1 MPYRADH
8 LVRHATFRQLQVFVA
23 IAREGSFSRAADKLY
38 STQPTVSTQVKKLSD
53 AVGEPLFEQIG
64 RKVYLTEV
72 GRIMLEAAEAILDQL
87 ALAEE
92 RVNELR
98 GVAGGTVRL
107 SVVSTAQYFVP
118 EVIHDFLEEYPQV
131 NVVMEVGNR
140 ETLLERIQKNQD
152 DFYILGQPPE
162 GLKVESYR
170 MANNPLVIVS
180 HHAHSLVKHKG
191 KINLSELSET
201 PFLMREQGSGI
212 RKHVEQVFRGHG
224 FEPNVK
230 MILGGNEAVRL
241 GLLENLGIT
250 VTSLPTVMDEVE
262 SGELKILNV
271 EGFPVM
277 RQWYLVWSE
286 GKVQSL
292 ASRLL
297 REKLQEAGLVW
308 DAKIEKLLLA
318 EKLSRV

>member
-8 LVRHATFRQLQVFVA
+8 LVRHATLRQLQVFVA

-38 STQPTVSTQVKKLSD
+38 LTQPTVSMQVKKLSD
-53 AVGEPLFEQIG
+53 TVGEPLFEQIG

-72 GRIMLEAAEAILDQL
+72 GRIMLQAAEVILDQL

-118 EVIHDFLEEYPQV
+118 EVIHDFLEEYPLV

-140 ETLLERIQKNQD
+140 EMLLERIQKNQD

-162 GLKVESYR
+162 GLKVENHR
-170 MANNPLVIVS
+170 MANNPLVVVA
-180 HHAHSLVKHKG
+180 HRDHSLAQRAG
-191 KINLSELSET
+191 KIKLGDLSEA
-201 PFLMREQGSGI
+201 PFLMREHGSGI
-212 RKHVEQVFRGHG
+212 RKQIEQVFHEHG

-230 MILGGNEAVRL
+230 MVLGGNEAIRL
-241 GLLENLGIT
+241 GLRENLGIT
-250 VTSLPTVMDEVE
+250 VASLPTVMDEVE
-262 SGELKILNV
+262 SGEFKVLNV
-271 EGFPVM
+271 QGFPVM
-277 RQWYLVWSE
+277 RHWYLAWPE
-286 GKVQSL
+286 GKTLSL
-292 ASRLL
+292 ASGLL
-297 REKLQEAGLVW
+297 IERMQKAGLAW
-308 DAKIEKLLLA
+308 DKTIEKF
-318 EKLSRV
+318 V

>member
-8 LVRHATFRQLQVFVA
+8 LVRHATLRQLQVFVA
-23 IAREGSFSRAADKLY
+23 IAREGSFSKAAERLHL
-38 STQPTVSTQVKKLSD
+38 TQPTVSMQVKKLSE

-72 GRIMLEAAEAILDQL
+72 GRIMLEAAESILDQL

-118 EVIHDFLEEYPQV
+118 EVIHAFLEEYPDV

-140 ETLLERIQKNQD
+140 ETLLARIQQNVD

-162 GLKVESYR
+162 GLRVESHLL
-170 MANNPLVIVS
+170 ANNPLAVV
-180 HHAHSLVKHKG
+180 AHRDNPLAQTKKR
-191 KINLSELSET
+191 IRLEALAEA
-201 PFLMREQGSGI
+201 PFLMREKGSGI
-212 RKHVEQVFRGHG
+212 RKQVEHVFREHG

-230 MILGGNEAVRL
+230 MVLGGNEAIRL
-241 GLLENLGIT
+241 GLRENLGVT
-250 VTSLPTVMDEVE
+250 VASLPTLIDEIE
-262 SGELKILNV
+262 SGEIVVLDV
-271 EGFPVM
+271 QGFPVM
-277 RQWYLVWSE
+277 RHWYLAWPE
-286 GKVQSL
+286 GKAISL

-297 REKLQEAGLVW
+297 IERMQLAAAGL
-308 DAKIEKLLLA
+308 DEQIGRLL
-318 EKLSRV
+318 KHSG